1 MRKNVSKLLAVLL
14 ALLLLAGC
22 AGKAEPAAPAE
33 TAAPT
38 EPPLANGEEF
48 APVEIEGIAVD
59 TPYVTLYYP
68 EEWQGLVTVKALKAA
83 PEYRVEFHTEVA
95 GSDIVL
101 FGLIFST
108 AETAE
113 GFPLG
118 SLTQQSGEAV
128 YVFAA
133 MNEELPETWS
143 EEEIDQFSSM
153 QERIND
159 LIMQLNETPGFDTG
173 R

>member
-1 MRKNVSKLLAVLL
+1 MKKNVSKLLAVLL

-22 AGKAEPAAPAE
+22 AGKADPTVPAE
-33 TAAPT
+33 TAAVT
-38 EPPLANGEEF
+38 EPLANGAEF
-48 APVEIEGIAVD
+48 APVEIAGIAAQ

-68 EEWQGLVTVKALKAA
+68 EEWEGLVTVKATKAD
-83 PEYRVEFHTEVA
+83 PEYRMDFHTEVS
-95 GSDIVL
+95 GKDIVL

-113 GFPLG
+113 GFALG

-159 LIMQLNETPGFDTG
+159 LIMQLNETPGFSRG
-173 R
+173 N